1 MVFKSPITN
10 ALILAT
16 IFLREGMYWKF
27 QKVWKF
33 QVVLSKIMP
42 QQLWVLG
49 ESQQNALVIL
59 AWVFLGATLL
69 AERF

>member
-1 MVFKSPITN
+1 
-10 ALILAT
+10 
-16 IFLREGMYWKF
+16 MYWKF